1 MVWNMIAGGTG
12 LGKEGV
18 ERGWGEGDVWGSGWD
33 VMNNLIPKLSPPPLP
48 LPKVLMTFNEML

>member
-33 VMNNLIPKLSPPPLP
+33 VMNNLIPKLSPPLP